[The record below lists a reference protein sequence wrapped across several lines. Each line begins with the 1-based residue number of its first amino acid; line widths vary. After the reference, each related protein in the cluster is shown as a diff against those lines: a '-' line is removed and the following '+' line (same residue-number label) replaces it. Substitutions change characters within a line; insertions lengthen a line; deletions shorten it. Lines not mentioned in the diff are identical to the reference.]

1 MPTSAPSGPDSAF
14 SLHEFFDNISSSD
27 DLDDVD
33 NLSIGDLDGSDDISD
48 IEPVVESAP
57 PIQHART
64 TSLRSQMQGNIAA
77 KLKRVFSCMEDEG
90 LDIVLFLDYL
100 SWGDEDCISDPRLLY
115 ERTALLS
122 SNILP
127 IILRRWWHP
136 PGGRAKQG
144 RGLLTEFAVACTA
157 ELVEAEIA
165 RIAPAMKSSPD
176 PLSVESLTSLDFH
189 ALSMHLKSP
198 QGCPILWSILQ
209 RAGWSEEQATRNTHK
224 TPDNVIMNILSMLS
238 FTRSHHCN
246 RLPMLWSIY
255 LKSCG
260 LSARAF
266 DALHAVGL
274 LMSHK
279 WTTTAFASIAS
290 RAEEAA
296 QSAINGRATF
306 LSHDNLNIPKR
317 VFSMRLENQSHF
329 HSACAGTLWVLPKE
343 IVFPATLN
351 REMQESRI
359 QGSKAPFDF
368 SQLLDTDP
376 MVYGRLRNQGV
387 YRILC
392 FLLDCP
398 AFATYQHRNDPI
410 LSPPPPV
417 HLLPCGPEH
426 VIKQFILRTA
436 DIDEASYGGNE
447 KVLVE
452 WQRQLKIDSLAEM
465 KKTSTGHL
473 IPIVGDQLTV
483 DCLRGLAKYCHD
495 DINSYERLDWIVT
508 VNGWFH
514 IEMAFAS
521 SLHKQH
527 LGTSGGV
534 GLHKAFDVLQCKGL
548 MSTQVKGPFW
558 HHLDEALTHVAE
570 AHFRALWVLLSKT
583 KTIGD
588 LAQKTPAELLL
599 LAEDIYDQYACR
611 HALLKMQLHH
621 EQDEVKYQSILFNSD
636 VLSYLDLRD
645 ATRTGNVGC
654 MEDLVPTLLLRFA
667 GGGNSKYMIEMLE
680 LVQGLRCEWPESVKD
695 IIRTHCWLVNRTGK
709 RDGFVPTDR
718 AQEQNIKDLKVT
730 YHLFG
735 PGATLAYLT
744 KISPAVPVLREV
756 KKHIK
761 WQLEMLLTR
770 GDRHSSPKKEKDIE
784 KYADIVL
791 SERWFTYEKNRRLK
805 KPGDRAKDFITEGAT
820 ALYQDKAI
828 ERWWKGRSF
837 VRSTREKWLD
847 EV

>member
-1 MPTSAPSGPDSAF
+1 
-14 SLHEFFDNISSSD
+14 
-27 DLDDVD
+27 
-33 NLSIGDLDGSDDISD
+33 
-48 IEPVVESAP
+48 
-57 PIQHART
+57 
-64 TSLRSQMQGNIAA
+64 
-77 KLKRVFSCMEDEG
+77 LKRVFSCMEDEG

-122 SNILP
+122 SSILP
-127 IILRRWWHP
+127 TILRRWWHP

-144 RGLLTEFAVACTA
+144 RGILKDFVVDCTA
-157 ELVEAEIA
+157 ELVEVEIA
-165 RIAPAMKSSPD
+165 QIAPAMKSSPD

-189 ALSMHLKSP
+189 VLSEHLKSP
-198 QGCPILWSILQ
+198 KGCPILWAILQ
-209 RAGWSEEQATRNTHK
+209 RAGWSEAQATRNTHK

-238 FTRSHHCN
+238 FTRSHHRN

-266 DALHAVGL
+266 DALHSVGL
-274 LMSHK
+274 IMSHK
-279 WTTTAFASIAS
+279 WTTTAFANIAT

-296 QSAINGRATF
+296 RSAVNDRATF

-343 IVFPATLN
+343 IAFPTTLN

-368 SQLLDTDP
+368 SQLLDTEP
-376 MVYGRLRNQGV
+376 IIYQCLRNQGV
-387 YRILC
+387 YRILS
-392 FLLDCP
+392 FLLNCP
-398 AFATYQHRNDPI
+398 ALAAYWDRNDPI

-426 VIKQFILRTA
+426 IIKQFILRTA
-436 DIDEASYGGNE
+436 DIDEASYEGNE
-447 KVLVE
+447 KVLAE
-452 WQRQLKIDSLAEM
+452 WQRQLKID
-465 KKTSTGHL
+465 T
-473 IPIVGDQLTV
+473 
-483 DCLRGLAKYCHD
+483 
-495 DINSYERLDWIVT
+495 YERLDWITT

-514 IEMAFAS
+514 IEIAFAS

-527 LGTSGGV
+527 LGTSGGI
-534 GLHKAFDVLQCKGL
+534 GLHKAFDVLQRKGL

-570 AHFRALWVLLSKT
+570 AHFRALWVLVGKA

-588 LAQKTPAELLL
+588 LARKTPMELLL
-599 LAEDIYDQYACR
+599 LAEDIYDQYACHR
-611 HALLKMQLHH
+611 ALSMMQLRR
-621 EQDEVKYQSILFNSD
+621 EEDEVKYQSILFNAD

-645 ATRTGNVGC
+645 ATHTGDVGRI
-654 MEDLVPTLLLRFA
+654 EDLVPTLLLRFA

-695 IIRTHCWLVNRTGK
+695 IIRTHCWLVNRTGR

-730 YHLFG
+730 YHSFG
-735 PGATLAYLT
+735 PGATLTYLT

-761 WQLEMLLTR
+761 WQLETLLTR
-770 GDRHSSPKKEKDIE
+770 GDRHSSPNKEKDVE
-784 KYADIVL
+784 KYANVVL
-791 SERWFTYEKNRRLK
+791 NEWWFAYEKNRRLK
-805 KPGDRAKDFITEGAT
+805 KPGDCAKDVISEGTT
-820 ALYQDKAI
+820 ALFQDKAI

-837 VRSTREKWLD
+837 ARSTQEKWLD
-847 EV
+847 EA